1 MSQWARYTQ
10 KAPKTNKIIYFK
22 GSRAVLRGDIY
33 FRGDIP
39 PEGLRGWFGPSN
51 LTKNWIRLPS
61 HFTAVTHSVAR
72 CLARAPADKRGAA
85 EVLYL
90 QAPSSLLVYPRRHS
104 LTRLRPTWSVG
115 NCRALGGASLRCA
128 ERVPLSS
135 MPARGEHLGEV
146 GLSWFELV
154 WAGVG
159 MV

>member
-1 MSQWARYTQ
+1 MT
-10 KAPKTNKIIYFK
+10 
-22 GSRAVLRGDIY
+22 GSRSAGSWPVPVLGRLRRS
-33 FRGDIP
+33 RGDIP

-51 LTKNWIRLPS
+51 LTENWIRLPS

-85 EVLYL
+85 KVLYL

-135 MPARGEHLGEV
+135 MPARGEHLGAV
-146 GLSWFELV
+146 GLRWFQLV

-159 MV
+159 WFELV